1 MNDEK
6 TLAWFRDM
14 RIDTFTNLGG
24 WVNETTGRGDPER
37 DKNANT
43 AWTLA
48 PTLTV
53 QTTASLFAKNP
64 LARAVCTAH
73 PEWGFRNG
81 WDLNIERD
89 PIEARRIERG
99 VRRYFERLRAQAA
112 LVMGGTWGFAL
123 GGGLILVGAEDG
135 AKVSDPLVPAKI
147 RSITYLRVVPRSQ
160 AEIAAYFDKPDR
172 DRFGEPAIYRVKE
185 NPGWVGPQVR
195 SDWHAS
201 RVIAFP
207 GLPLDEDLR
216 VANAG
221 WDESILDL
229 VVRDLM
235 KHDTLWD
242 DTGGMFAD
250 GSQGVWKIKDLMKA
264 VSAGLEDRI
273 RARFKLAEQARS
285 VFRSLL
291 LDADKEDF
299 QYVHR
304 QFGGIDALLA
314 QSVIRVAG
322 AAQIPA
328 TVLMGQ
334 SPAGMNATG
343 ESDLELWYGRVR
355 AWQQNVAHARLHRLV
370 ELVLAA
376 ADGPLAQGGRD
387 EQGRAPDWSVELR
400 DPRSLTP
407 MQTAELRARQATVDA
422 AMVTAGVIRPE
433 EVAVNRYGAD
443 GWSAATTIDLGWRR
457 DRLEDPAALE
467 EWIAR
472 GPQAVETGAGG
483 DPAATPAP
491 GLGEGEQAPQTP
503 KSGAAE

>member
-6 TLAWFRDM
+6 ALAWFRDM
-14 RIDTFTNLGG
+14 RLDAYTNLGG
-24 WVNETTGRGDPER
+24 WINETTGRGDPER

-43 AWTLA
+43 AWVPSVIL
-48 PTLTV
+48 PV

-81 WDLNIERD
+81 WDLNVDLE
-89 PIEARRIERG
+89 PIKARRIEKG

-112 LVMGGTWGFAL
+112 LVLGGTWGLAL
-123 GGGLILVGAEDG
+123 GGGLILVGVEDG
-135 AKVSDPLVPAKI
+135 AKVSAPLVRTKI

-160 AEIAAYFDKPDR
+160 VEIAGFFNQPDR
-172 DRFGEPAIYRVKE
+172 DRFGEPSLYRVKE
-185 NPGWVGPQVR
+185 NPGGTGPQVT
-195 SDWHAS
+195 SEWHAS

-216 VANAG
+216 VQNAG

-250 GSQGVWKIKDLMKA
+250 GSQGVWKIQGLMKA
-264 VSAGLEDRI
+264 VSAGLEDAI

-285 VFRSLL
+285 IFRSLL

-304 QFGGIDALLA
+304 QFSGIDALLA

-376 ADGPLAQGGRD
+376 HDGPLG
-387 EQGRAPDWSVELR
+387 EERAAPPDWSVELR

-407 MQTAELRARQATVDA
+407 MQQAELRARQAQIDTA
-422 AMVTAGVIRPE
+422 EVTAGITRPE
-433 EVAVNRYGAD
+433 EVAINRYGAD
-443 GWSAATTIDLGWRR
+443 GWSASTTIDLEWRR
-457 DRLEDPAALE
+457 ARLKDPAALA

-483 DPAATPAP
+483 DPNAPPAP
-491 GLGEGEQAPQTP
+491 GLGEGKQAPQNP